1 MRHGRSIGVGAT
13 LALAAVLAACS
24 PVESL
29 DDEETSEAEESPSGS
44 APEQPDAGEG
54 SEEAATDGTDDPE
67 APSAADDG
75 PTDPDG
81 TDEETDEPEEEP
93 TSDGAAEEAPPV
105 EGEPLTVEHDAGTV
119 TYTLPEEWNDLSFAY
134 EGHPTIVMGAAPL
147 ATAANGT
154 QVTLTAI
161 EGGAGSYE
169 AYREA
174 LEQQRPPD
182 AEMTDADPLTVD
194 GATVEG
200 LRVEMSTPAGGFV
213 QYTYPIFE
221 GGYQWE
227 LQFAMDAAD
236 EEGDLPGMRQVA
248 ESIVIE

>member
-13 LALAAVLAACS
+13 LALAAALAACS

-29 DDEETSEAEESPSGS
+29 DDEETTEAEESPSGS
-44 APEQPDAGEG
+44 ASEQPTAGEE
-54 SEEAATDGTDDPE
+54 SEESTTDGTDDPE

-75 PTDPDG
+75 PADPE
-81 TDEETDEPEEEP
+81 EETDESEEEP
-93 TSDGAAEEAPPV
+93 TSDGAEEEAPPLD
-105 EGEPLTVEHDAGTV
+105 GEQLTVEHDAGTV
-119 TYTLPEEWNDLSFAY
+119 SYTLPEEWNDLSFAY

-200 LRVEMSTPAGGFV
+200 LRVEMSTPTGGFV

-248 ESIVIE
+248 GSITIE